1 MDRKEGRGRPGA
13 PTKEQRE
20 SKERQPLPSVW
31 EVLER
36 SVRLGAREAEGQTG
50 QEEYDRELREVNR
63 LTNEIHKKGTARDRL
78 ILDLYNSIII
88 QPGGSRTL
96 PFEIEDLSIEEFQQ
110 FHSRVEAMSHEEI
123 TEELRKQKEENKRK
137 AEELRKRRG
146 PSPPGTIR
154 Y

>member
-1 MDRKEGRGRPGA
+1 MR
-13 PTKEQRE
+13 
-20 SKERQPLPSVW
+20 
-31 EVLER
+31 LE
-36 SVRLGAREAEGQTG
+36 AREAQGQIG

-78 ILDLYNSIII
+78 ILDLHNSITI

-96 PFEIEDLSIEEFQQ
+96 PFEIEDLSLEEFQQ
-110 FHSRVEAMSHEEI
+110 LRSRVEAMSHEEI
-123 TEELRKQKEENKRK
+123 AEELRKQKEENKRK

-146 PSPPGTIR
+146 PLPPGTIR